1 MKDLLIQTAKRT
13 GLVGAE
19 QLADFLENNNSG
31 QRLDE
36 ALLSCPYFTEEA
48 VLKLFAAALG
58 WEFLVDIP
66 AKSVPAEFV
75 EAVPATYAQHHY
87 LIGIRTEADV
97 NKRLTA
103 ETAENAE
110 KELNLSLSEA
120 KELNSAVKKN
130 SISELTV
137 VLSKPLDANALDN
150 VSKMT
155 GLAVRAAISTR
166 TAITA
171 AIDVAY
177 EQRTT
182 VIEEVAEEL
191 DSQNLDQLIDEV
203 ATSDDLLDVVNRPPV
218 IRLVNDILFRA
229 LQLRASDIHVHPYET
244 KIQIRYRIDGILY
257 NTLSLNRNVL
267 PLIISRIKVMAGMDI
282 AERRLPQDGRCSVRL
297 GQREVDLRISTVPTS
312 YGERSVLRLLDK
324 STALFGLNELGLGG
338 EDLKT
343 FDSLLNRSHGVI
355 FVTGPTGSG
364 KSTTLYAC
372 LNRINSA
379 EKNIMTIE
387 DPIEYQLEG
396 ISQMQVASKKGM
408 NFVTSLRHVLR
419 QDPDVIM
426 VGEVRDIETARMA
439 IQSSLTGH
447 LVFSTLHTNDSAGAV
462 SRLLD
467 LGVEPYL
474 ASSSLIA
481 IMAQRLVRKVCP
493 DCREPAEPTTH
504 QLRELGLGDV
514 EVSGSSGFFV
524 GAGCDKCF
532 QTGYRGRT
540 GIYELMLVNEEIADL
555 IYKRES
561 AGVIKKAA
569 INAGLQTL
577 RMDGAGKVL
586 AGVTTIAEVLRVTQ
600 ADVI

>member
-1 MKDLLIQTAKRT
+1 MKELLLKTAEST
-13 GLVGAE
+13 GIVDAA
-19 QLADFLENNNSG
+19 QLAGFLDKVETG
-31 QRLDE
+31 GRIDE
-36 ALLSCPYFTEEA
+36 VLLACPYFTEEM
-48 VLKLFAAALG
+48 VLKLLAAALKLRFY
-58 WEFLVDIP
+58 EEIP
-66 AKSVPAEFV
+66 AKAVPSEFVESVPA
-75 EAVPATYAQHHY
+75 AYAQHHF
-87 LIGIRTEADV
+87 LIGVRDGDGAEAAD
-97 NKRLTA
+97 
-103 ETAENAE
+103 
-110 KELNLSLSEA
+110 SP
-120 KELNSAVKKN
+120 
-130 SISELTV
+130 LTV
-137 VLSKPLDANALDN
+137 VLSRPLDVNALDN
-150 VSKMT
+150 VSKMS
-155 GLAVRAAISTR
+155 GCAVRPGVAGRAV
-166 TAITA
+166 ITA

-191 DSQNLDQLIDEV
+191 DSQNLDQLVDEA

-218 IRLVNDILFRA
+218 IRLVNDVLFRA

-257 NTLSLNRNVL
+257 DTLSLNRNVL

-297 GQREVDLRISTVPTS
+297 GQREVDLRVSTVPTS

-324 STALFGLNELGLGG
+324 SSSLFSLDELGLWE
-338 EDLKT
+338 EDLKR
-343 FDSLLNRSHGVI
+343 FDTLLGRSHGVI

-379 EKNIMTIE
+379 EKNIITIE

-396 ISQMQVASKKGM
+396 ISQIQVASKKGM
-408 NFVTSLRHVLR
+408 TFATSLRHVLR

-426 VGEVRDIETARMA
+426 IGEVRDVETARMA

-462 SRLLD
+462 TRLLD

-474 ASSSLIA
+474 VSSSLIA
-481 IMAQRLVRKVCP
+481 VLAQRLVRRVCS
-493 DCREPAEPTTH
+493 DCRRSIEPTPH
-504 QLRELGLGDV
+504 QLRELGLLSTD
-514 EVSGSSGFFV
+514 SAPGSSYGGTFFE

-540 GIYELMLVNEEIADL
+540 GIYELMLITDQIQGL
-555 IYKRES
+555 IYKRQS
-561 AGVIKKAA
+561 AGAIKKASLE
-569 INAGLQTL
+569 AGLQTL
-577 RMDGAGKVL
+577 RMDGARKVL
-586 AGVTTIAEVLRVTQ
+586 AGITTVSEVLRVTQ
-600 ADVI
+600 TDVM

>member
-1 MKDLLIQTAKRT
+1 MKDLLLQTARRT
-13 GLVGAE
+13 SLVDAE
-19 QLADFLENNNSG
+19 RLAGFLEENTG
-31 QRLDE
+31 QGRLDE
-36 ALLSCPYFTEEA
+36 ALLNCPYFTEDA
-48 VLKLFAAALG
+48 VLRLFAEALG
-58 WEFLVDIP
+58 WEFLPEISP
-66 AKSVPAEFV
+66 KNVPSEFI
-75 EAVPATYAQHHY
+75 EAVPAMYAQHHY
-87 LIGIRTEADV
+87 LVGIKPDAD
-97 NKRLTA
+97 NG
-103 ETAENAE
+103 
-110 KELNLSLSEA
+110 
-120 KELNSAVKKN
+120 
-130 SISELTV
+130 ELTV

-150 VSKMT
+150 VSKMM
-155 GLAVRAAISTR
+155 GLPVSAAVSTRAAITSV
-166 TAITA
+166 
-171 AIDVAY
+171 IDVAY
-177 EQRTT
+177 EQKST
-182 VIEEVAEEL
+182 VIDEVVEEL
-191 DSQNLDQLIDEV
+191 DSQNLDQLVDEV
-203 ATSDDLLDVVNRPPV
+203 STSDDLLDVVNRPPV

-229 LQLRASDIHVHPYET
+229 LQLRASDIHVHPYES

-257 NTLSLNRNVL
+257 DTLSLNKNVL

-324 STALFGLNELGLGG
+324 STGLFGLNELGLHK
-338 EDLKT
+338 DNLQK

-379 EKNIMTIE
+379 EKNVITIE

-396 ISQMQVASKKGM
+396 ISQIQVASKKGM
-408 NFVTSLRHVLR
+408 TFATSLRHVLR

-426 VGEVRDIETARMA
+426 IGEVRDIETARMA

-474 ASSSLIA
+474 VSSSLIA
-481 IMAQRLVRKVCP
+481 IIAQRLVRKVCP
-493 DCREPAEPTTH
+493 DCKEPVEPSPH
-504 QLRELGLGDV
+504 ELKELGLGKMDSD
-514 EVSGSSGFFV
+514 SGKFFV
-524 GAGCDKCF
+524 GTGCERCF

-540 GIYELMLVNEEIADL
+540 GIYEMMLIDSEIQNL

-561 AGVIKKAA
+561 AGTIKRFAL
-569 INAGLQTL
+569 NTGLQTL
-577 RMDGAGKVL
+577 RMDGARKVL
-586 AGVTTIAEVLRVTQ
+586 AGTTTISEVLRVTQ
-600 ADVI
+600 ADVM

>member
-13 GLVGAE
+13 GLVDAE
-19 QLADFLENNNSG
+19 KLTEFLENNKSG
-31 QRLDE
+31 ERIDE
-36 ALLSCPYFTEEA
+36 LLLHNPYFTEEG
-48 VLKLFAAALG
+48 VLKLFAEALG
-58 WEFLVDIP
+58 WEFLADIP
-66 AKSVPAEFV
+66 GKLVPPEFIK
-75 EAVPATYAQHHY
+75 AVPATYAQHHY
-87 LIGIRTEADV
+87 LIGI
-97 NKRLTA
+97 KRVDSTGSPQ
-103 ETAENAE
+103 EG
-110 KELNLSLSEA
+110 SG
-120 KELNSAVKKN
+120 
-130 SISELTV
+130 SELTI
-137 VLSKPLDANALDN
+137 VLSRPLDTNALDN

-155 GLAVRAAISTR
+155 GMPVSAAVATRAT
-166 TAITA
+166 ITA

-191 DSQNLDQLIDEV
+191 DSQNLDKLVDE
-203 ATSDDLLDVVNRPPV
+203 ATTSDDLLDVVNRPPV

-229 LQLRASDIHVHPYET
+229 LQLRASDIHVHPYEN

-257 NTLSLNRNVL
+257 DTLSLNRNVL

-282 AERRLPQDGRCSVRL
+282 AERRMPQDGRCSVRL

-324 STALFGLNELGLGG
+324 STGLLTLDELGLW
-338 EDLKT
+338 EDDLKK

-364 KSTTLYAC
+364 KTTTLYAC

-379 EKNIMTIE
+379 EKNVMTVE

-396 ISQMQVASKKGM
+396 ISQMQVASKKGVT
-408 NFVTSLRHVLR
+408 FVNALRHVLR

-426 VGEVRDIETARMA
+426 VGEVRDIETARMV

-447 LVFSTLHTNDSAGAV
+447 LVFSTVHTNDSASTV

-467 LGVEPYL
+467 LGIEPYL

-493 DCREPAEPTTH
+493 DCKEEYHPTEH
-504 QLRELGLGDV
+504 ELRELGLG
-514 EVSGSSGFFV
+514 ENGPGHKFYV

-532 QTGYRGRT
+532 QTGYHGRT
-540 GIYELMLVNEEIADL
+540 GIYELMPVNEGIQDL

-561 AGVIKKAA
+561 AGTIKKAA
-569 INAGLQTL
+569 LNAGLQTL
-577 RMDGAGKVL
+577 RMDGARKVI
-586 AGVTTIAEVLRVTQ
+586 AGITTIAEVLRVTQ
-600 ADVI
+600 ADIM

>member
-1 MKDLLIQTAKRT
+1 MIQTAQRT
-13 GLVGAE
+13 GLVNNE
-19 QLADFLENNNSG
+19 QLAEFLQANQGSE
-31 QRLDE
+31 RLDE
-36 ALLSCPYFTEEA
+36 VLLRCPYFTEES
-48 VLKLFAAALG
+48 VLRLFAELLG
-58 WEFLVDIP
+58 WEFLPEIS
-66 AKSVPAEFV
+66 AKAVPAEFV

-87 LIGIRTEADV
+87 IIGIRGGDDDE
-97 NKRLTA
+97 
-103 ETAENAE
+103 
-110 KELNLSLSEA
+110 
-120 KELNSAVKKN
+120 
-130 SISELTV
+130 ELTV
-137 VLSKPLDANALDN
+137 VLAKPLDANLLDN
-150 VSKMT
+150 VSKMV
-155 GLAVRAAISTR
+155 GMPVKAALSTR

-171 AIDVAY
+171 VIDIAY

-191 DSQNLDQLIDEV
+191 DSQNLDQLVDEV
-203 ATSDDLLDVVNRPPV
+203 AGSDDLLDVVNRPPV

-229 LQLRASDIHVHPYET
+229 LQLRASDIHVHPYES

-257 NTLSLNRNVL
+257 DTLSLNRNVL
-267 PLIISRIKVMAGMDI
+267 PLVVSRIKVMAGMDI
-282 AERRLPQDGRCSVRL
+282 AERRMPQDGRCSVRL
-297 GQREVDLRISTVPTS
+297 GQREVDLRVSTVPTS

-324 STALFGLNELGLGG
+324 STAIYGLDELGLWK
-338 EDLKT
+338 EDLER
-343 FDSLLNRSHGVI
+343 FDSLLTRTHGVI

-408 NFVTSLRHVLR
+408 TFATSLRHVLR

-467 LGVEPYL
+467 LGLEPYL
-474 ASSSLIA
+474 VSSSLIA
-481 IMAQRLVRKVCP
+481 IMAQRLVRKICP
-493 DCREPAEPTTH
+493 DCRQPYKPSERE
-504 QLRELGLGDV
+504 LRELGLGAYQQG
-514 EVSGSSGFFV
+514 EFFM
-524 GAGCDKCF
+524 GAGCERCF

-540 GIYELMLVNEEIADL
+540 GVYELMMINSEIQDL
-555 IYKRES
+555 IYKTES
-561 AGVIKKAA
+561 AGVIKKVAL
-569 INAGLQTL
+569 NAGLQTL
-577 RMDGAGKVL
+577 RMDGTRKVIL
-586 AGVTTIAEVLRVTQ
+586 GITTIAEVLRVTQ
-600 ADVI
+600 ADIT

>member
-1 MKDLLIQTAKRT
+1 MKELLIQTARRT
-13 GLVGAE
+13 GLVDAQ
-19 QLADFLENNNSG
+19 QLTKFLEENSSHD
-31 QRLDE
+31 RLDE
-36 ALLSCPYFTEEA
+36 LLLRCPYFTEDM
-48 VLKLFAAALG
+48 VLKLFAEALG
-58 WEFLVDIP
+58 WEFLPEIP
-66 AKSVPAEFV
+66 EKAVPVEFI
-75 EAVPATYAQHHY
+75 EAVPPTYAQHHY
-87 LIGIRTEADV
+87 LIGIRRDGED
-97 NKRLTA
+97 KQ
-103 ETAENAE
+103 
-110 KELNLSLSEA
+110 
-120 KELNSAVKKN
+120 
-130 SISELTV
+130 LTV

-155 GLAVRAAISTR
+155 GLSVKPAISTR
-166 TAITA
+166 AAITS

-191 DSQNLDQLIDEV
+191 DSQNLDQLVDEV
-203 ATSDDLLDVVNRPPV
+203 AGSDDLLDVVNRPPV
-218 IRLVNDILFRA
+218 IRLVNDVLFRA
-229 LQLRASDIHVHPYET
+229 LQLRASDIHVHPYEA

-257 NTLSLNRNVL
+257 DTLSLNRNVL

-324 STALFGLNELGLGG
+324 STGLFGLDELGLW
-338 EDLKT
+338 ENDLRK
-343 FDSLLNRSHGVI
+343 FDSLLHRSHGVI

-372 LNRINSA
+372 LNRINSS
-379 EKNIMTIE
+379 EKNVITIE

-396 ISQMQVASKKGM
+396 ISQIQVAMKKGM
-408 NFVTSLRHVLR
+408 TFATALRHVLR

-462 SRLLD
+462 TRLLD

-474 ASSSLIA
+474 VSSSLIA
-481 IMAQRLVRKVCP
+481 VIAQRLVRKVCP
-493 DCREPAEPTTH
+493 DCKREYEPAPHE
-504 QLRELGLGDV
+504 LRELGLGNV
-514 EVSGSSGFFV
+514 TASVGSANGTKFFE
-524 GAGCDKCF
+524 GIGCERCF

-540 GIYELMLVNEEIADL
+540 GIYEMMLISEQTQDL
-555 IYKRES
+555 IYKRET
-561 AGVIKKAA
+561 AGTIKRVALD
-569 INAGLQTL
+569 AGMQTL
-577 RMDGAGKVL
+577 RMDGARKVM
-586 AGVTTIAEVLRVTQ
+586 AGITTISEVLRVTQ
-600 ADVI
+600 TDVM

>member
-13 GLVGAE
+13 GLIDAK
-19 QLADFLENNNSG
+19 QLARFLEESTG
-31 QRLDE
+31 HGRVDE
-36 ALLSCPYFTEEA
+36 ALLHCPYFTEDM
-48 VLKLFAAALG
+48 VLKLFAEALD
-58 WEFLVDIP
+58 WEFLSEVP
-66 AKSVPAEFV
+66 AKAVPVEFI
-75 EAVPATYAQHHY
+75 EAVPAMYAQHHY
-87 LIGIRTEADV
+87 LIGIRPDAD
-97 NKRLTA
+97 NG
-103 ETAENAE
+103 
-110 KELNLSLSEA
+110 
-120 KELNSAVKKN
+120 
-130 SISELTV
+130 ELTV
-137 VLSKPLDANALDN
+137 VLSKPLDADALDN

-155 GLAVRAAISTR
+155 GLPVKAAVSTRAAITSV
-166 TAITA
+166 
-171 AIDVAY
+171 IDLAY

-203 ATSDDLLDVVNRPPV
+203 AGSDDLLDVVNRPPV
-218 IRLVNDILFRA
+218 IRLVNDVLFRA
-229 LQLRASDIHVHPYET
+229 LQLRASDIHVHPYEA
-244 KIQIRYRIDGILY
+244 KIQVRYRIDGILY
-257 NTLSLNRNVL
+257 DALSLNKNVL

-324 STALFGLNELGLGG
+324 STGLLGLDELGLGQ
-338 EDLKT
+338 EDLKK
-343 FDSLLNRSHGVI
+343 FDSLLHRSHGVI

-379 EKNIMTIE
+379 EKNVITIE

-396 ISQMQVASKKGM
+396 ISQIQVASKKGM
-408 NFVTSLRHVLR
+408 NFATSLRHVLR

-474 ASSSLIA
+474 VSSSLIA
-481 IMAQRLVRKVCP
+481 IIAQRLVRRVCP
-493 DCREPAEPTTH
+493 DCREPAEPSPH
-504 QLRELGLGDV
+504 ELREIGLG
-514 EVSGSSGFFV
+514 EAAGEGGKFFV
-524 GAGCDKCF
+524 GAGCERCF

-540 GIYELMLVNEEIADL
+540 GIYEMMLIDEEVQNL
-555 IYKRES
+555 IYKRET
-561 AGVIKKAA
+561 AGTIKRVALD
-569 INAGLQTL
+569 AGLQTL
-577 RMDGAGKVL
+577 RMDGARKVL
-586 AGVTTIAEVLRVTQ
+586 AGITTVAEVLRVTQ
-600 ADVI
+600 ADIM

>member
-1 MKDLLIQTAKRT
+1 MKELLIQTAKRT
-13 GLVGAE
+13 GLIDAE
-19 QLADFLENNNSG
+19 QLQKFFDGNGAGE
-31 QRLDE
+31 RLDE
-36 ALLSCPYFTEEA
+36 ALLRCPYFTEEK
-48 VLKLFAAALG
+48 VLRLFAAVLG
-58 WEFLVDIP
+58 QEFLPEIP
-66 AKSVPAEFV
+66 AKRVPAEFV

-87 LIGIRTEADV
+87 LIGIKPEIDDG
-97 NKRLTA
+97 
-103 ETAENAE
+103 
-110 KELNLSLSEA
+110 
-120 KELNSAVKKN
+120 
-130 SISELTV
+130 ELTV
-137 VLSKPLDANALDN
+137 VLSKPLDTNVLDN
-150 VSKMT
+150 ISKMT
-155 GLAVRAAISTR
+155 GMPVRPAISTR

-182 VIEEVAEEL
+182 VIEEVVEEI
-191 DSQNLDQLIDEV
+191 DSQQNLDQLVDEV
-203 ATSDDLLDVVNRPPV
+203 AGSDDLLDVVNRPPV

-229 LQLRASDIHVHPYET
+229 LQLRASDIHVHPYEG
-244 KIQIRYRIDGILY
+244 KIQIRYRVDGILY
-257 NTLSLNRNVL
+257 DVLSLNRNVL

-282 AERRLPQDGRCSVRL
+282 AERRMPQDGRCSVRL

-324 STALFGLNELGLGG
+324 STGLLTLDELGLWKD
-338 EDLKT
+338 DLKK

-364 KSTTLYAC
+364 KSTTLYAS

-379 EKNIMTIE
+379 EKNVMTIE

-396 ISQMQVASKKGM
+396 ISQMQVSAKKGM
-408 NFVTSLRHVLR
+408 NFANSLRHVLR

-462 SRLLD
+462 TRLLD

-474 ASSSLIA
+474 VSSSLIA
-481 IMAQRLVRKVCP
+481 IMAQRLIRRVCP
-493 DCREPAEPTTH
+493 DCRQEYKPLPHE
-504 QLRELGLGDV
+504 LRELGLLSTDSQDFGPG
-514 EVSGSSGFFV
+514 ETSQKFFV

-540 GIYELMLVNEEIADL
+540 GIYELMIITEEIQNL

-561 AGVIKKAA
+561 AGVIKKVALE
-569 INAGLQTL
+569 AGLQTL
-577 RMDGAGKVL
+577 RMDGARKVL
-586 AGVTTIAEVLRVTQ
+586 AGVTAVAEVLRVTQ
-600 ADVI
+600 ADMM

>member
-1 MKDLLIQTAKRT
+1 MKELLIQTAKRT
-13 GLVGAE
+13 GLVDAD
-19 QLADFLENNNSG
+19 QLAKFIETNKG
-31 QRLDE
+31 QGKKLDE
-36 ALLSCPYFTEEA
+36 ILLACPYFTEEV
-48 VLKLFAAALG
+48 VLKLFAEALG
-58 WEFLVDIP
+58 WEFLTEIP
-66 AKSVPAEFV
+66 PKLVPPEFI
-75 EAVPATYAQHHY
+75 ENIPATYAQHHF
-87 LIGIRTEADV
+87 LIGIKKEAD
-97 NKRLTA
+97 NGR
-103 ETAENAE
+103 
-110 KELNLSLSEA
+110 
-120 KELNSAVKKN
+120 
-130 SISELTV
+130 LTV
-137 VLSKPLDANALDN
+137 VLSRPLDANALDN

-155 GLAVRAAISTR
+155 GLPVKPAISTR
-166 TAITA
+166 TVITA

-203 ATSDDLLDVVNRPPV
+203 GSSDDLLDVVNRPPV

-257 NTLSLNRNVL
+257 DTLSLNRNVL
-267 PLIISRIKVMAGMDI
+267 PLVISRIKVMAGMDI

-297 GQREVDLRISTVPTS
+297 GQREIDLRVSTVPTS

-324 STALFGLNELGLGG
+324 STGLFGLDELGLWS
-338 EDLKT
+338 EDLKK
-343 FDSLLNRSHGVI
+343 FDTLLNRSHGVI

-364 KSTTLYAC
+364 KTTTLYAC

-379 EKNIMTIE
+379 EKNIITIE
-387 DPIEYQLEG
+387 DPIEYQLGG
-396 ISQMQVASKKGM
+396 ISQIQVATKKGM
-408 NFVTSLRHVLR
+408 TFATALRHVLR

-481 IMAQRLVRKVCP
+481 IMAQRLVRKICP
-493 DCREPAEPTTH
+493 DCKQVYKPAPHE
-504 QLRELGLGDV
+504 LRELGLAEV
-514 EVSGSSGFFV
+514 EISGLTDGSHSFYV

-532 QTGYRGRT
+532 QTGFHGRT
-540 GIYELMLVNEEIADL
+540 GVYELMLINENIQDM
-555 IYKRES
+555 IYKRQS
-561 AGVIKKAA
+561 AGAIKKLAL
-569 INAGLQTL
+569 NAGLQTL
-577 RMDGAGKVL
+577 RMDGARKVL
-586 AGVTTIAEVLRVTQ
+586 AGITTVSEVLRVTQ
-600 ADVI
+600 ADVM

>member
-1 MKDLLIQTAKRT
+1 MKDLLIQTAART
-13 GLVGAE
+13 KLVDAE
-19 QLADFLENNNSG
+19 QLADFLEKNSESKG
-31 QRLDE
+31 RLDE
-36 ALLSCPYFTEEA
+36 VLLGCPYFTEEA

-58 WEFLVDIP
+58 WEFLAEIP
-66 AKSVPAEFV
+66 AKAVPAEFI

-87 LIGIRTEADV
+87 LIGITSDV
-97 NKRLTA
+97 D
-103 ETAENAE
+103 
-110 KELNLSLSEA
+110 
-120 KELNSAVKKN
+120 NSQ
-130 SISELTV
+130 LTV
-137 VLSKPLDANALDN
+137 VLSKPLDSNALDN

-155 GLAVRAAISTR
+155 GMAVKAALSTR
-166 TAITA
+166 TAITS

-191 DSQNLDQLIDEV
+191 DSQNLDQLVDEV
-203 ATSDDLLDVVNRPPV
+203 AHSDDLLDVVNRPPV

-229 LQLRASDIHVHPYET
+229 LQLRASDIHVHPYEA

-257 NTLSLNRNVL
+257 DTLSLNRNVL

-282 AERRLPQDGRCSVRL
+282 AERRMPQDGRCSVRL
-297 GQREVDLRISTVPTS
+297 GQREVDLRVSTVPTS

-324 STALFGLNELGLGG
+324 STALYGLDELGLWE
-338 EDLKT
+338 EDLKK
-343 FDSLLNRSHGVI
+343 FDSLLVRTHGVI

-387 DPIEYQLEG
+387 DPIEYQLGG

-408 NFVTSLRHVLR
+408 TFATSLRHVLR

-481 IMAQRLVRKVCP
+481 IMAQRLVRRICP
-493 DCREPAEPTTH
+493 DCRQEYQPTAH
-504 QLRELGLGDV
+504 ELRELGLGQV
-514 EVSGSSGFFV
+514 EMGNEGQKFYV
-524 GAGCDKCF
+524 GKGCDKCF

-540 GIYELMLVNEEIADL
+540 GVYELMMLDEEIRDL

-561 AGVIKKAA
+561 AGTIKKVAL
-569 INAGLQTL
+569 NAGLQTL
-577 RMDGAGKVL
+577 RMDGARKVL
-586 AGVTTIAEVLRVTQ
+586 AGITTIAEILRVTQ
-600 ADVI
+600 EDVM

>member
-1 MKDLLIQTAKRT
+1 MKELLIRTAERT
-13 GLVGAE
+13 ELIDAG
-19 QLADFLENNNSG
+19 QLRKFLDEYSG
-31 QRLDE
+31 QGRIDE
-36 ALLSCPYFTEEA
+36 ALLNCPYFTEDA
-48 VLKLFAAALG
+48 VLKLFAEALG
-58 WEFLVDIP
+58 WEYLAEIP
-66 AKSVPAEFV
+66 AKLVPVEFI
-75 EAVPATYAQHHY
+75 EAVPATYAQHHF
-87 LIGIRTEADV
+87 LIGI
-97 NKRLTA
+97 KR
-103 ETAENAE
+103 ETDDG
-110 KELNLSLSEA
+110 
-120 KELNSAVKKN
+120 
-130 SISELTV
+130 ELTV

-155 GLAVRAAISTR
+155 GLPVRAAVSTR

-171 AIDVAY
+171 VIDVAY
-177 EQRTT
+177 EQRST

-191 DSQNLDQLIDEV
+191 DQQNLDQLVDEV
-203 ATSDDLLDVVNRPPV
+203 SASDDLLNVVNRPPV

-244 KIQIRYRIDGILY
+244 KVQIRYRIDGILY
-257 NTLSLNRNVL
+257 DVLSLNRNVL
-267 PLIISRIKVMAGMDI
+267 PLIVSRIKVMAGMDI

-324 STALFGLNELGLGG
+324 STGLFTLNELGMW
-338 EDLKT
+338 EDDLER
-343 FDSLLNRSHGVI
+343 FDSLLHHSHGVI

-364 KSTTLYAC
+364 KSTTLYAS
-372 LNRINSA
+372 LNRLNSS
-379 EKNIMTIE
+379 EKNVITIE

-396 ISQMQVASKKGM
+396 ISQIQVASKKGM
-408 NFVTSLRHVLR
+408 TFATSLRHVLR

-481 IMAQRLVRKVCP
+481 ILAQRLVRRVCP
-493 DCREPAEPTTH
+493 DCKKATEPSARD
-504 QLRELGLGDV
+504 LRALGLLGNGDGAPAPRNS
-514 EVSGSSGFFV
+514 EEFFV
-524 GAGCDKCF
+524 GAGCEKCF

-540 GIYELMLVNEEIADL
+540 GIYELLL
-555 IYKRES
+555 ISEQIQDMIYRRETAGAIKR
-561 AGVIKKAA
+561 
-569 INAGLQTL
+569 NALEGGMQTL
-577 RMDGAGKVL
+577 RMDGARKAL
-586 AGVTTIAEVLRVTQ
+586 AGITTVSEVLRVTQ

>member
-1 MKDLLIQTAKRT
+1 MKDLLIQTANRT
-13 GLVGAE
+13 GLVDAE
-19 QLADFLENNNSG
+19 QLAEYLENNNEG
-31 QRLDE
+31 ERIDE
-36 ALLSCPYFTEEA
+36 ALLRCPYFTEEA

-58 WEFLVDIP
+58 REFLVDIS
-66 AKSVPAEFV
+66 AKSVPTEFV
-75 EAVPATYAQHHY
+75 EAIPASYAQHHY
-87 LIGIRTEADV
+87 LIGIKV
-97 NKRLTA
+97 NPEDK
-103 ETAENAE
+103 
-110 KELNLSLSEA
+110 
-120 KELNSAVKKN
+120 V
-130 SISELTV
+130 LTV
-137 VLSKPLDANALDN
+137 VLSKPLDSNALDN

-155 GLAVRAAISTR
+155 GMPVRAAVSTR

-171 AIDVAY
+171 VIDIAY

-218 IRLVNDILFRA
+218 IRLVNDVLFRA
-229 LQLRASDIHVHPYET
+229 LQLRASDIHVHPYEA

-257 NTLSLNRNVL
+257 DTLSLNRNVL

-282 AERRLPQDGRCSVRL
+282 AERRMPQDGRCSVRL
-297 GQREVDLRISTVPTS
+297 GQREVDLRVSTVPTS

-324 STALFGLNELGLGG
+324 STGLFSLNELGLW
-338 EDLKT
+338 EDDLKR

-379 EKNIMTIE
+379 EKNVMTIE

-396 ISQMQVASKKGM
+396 ISQMQVASKKGVT
-408 NFVTSLRHVLR
+408 FVNALRHVLR

-426 VGEVRDIETARMA
+426 VGEVRDVETARMA

-467 LGVEPYL
+467 FGVEPYL
-474 ASSSLIA
+474 ASSSLVA

-493 DCREPAEPTTH
+493 DCKQVYEPAPRE
-504 QLRELGLGDV
+504 LRELGLGDL
-514 EVSGSSGFFV
+514 EVSGLSENGAKFYTGSG
-524 GAGCDKCF
+524 CERCF

-540 GIYELMLVNEEIADL
+540 GVYELMLVTDEIQDL
-555 IYKRES
+555 IYRRES

-569 INAGLQTL
+569 LSSGLQTL
-577 RMDGAGKVL
+577 RMDGTRKVL
-586 AGVTTIAEVLRVTQ
+586 AGITTIAEVLRVTQ
-600 ADVI
+600 ADMM

>member
-1 MKDLLIQTAKRT
+1 MKELLIRTAERT
-13 GLVGAE
+13 ELIDAG
-19 QLADFLENNNSG
+19 QLRKFLDENSG
-31 QRLDE
+31 QGRIDE
-36 ALLSCPYFTEEA
+36 ALLNCPYFTEDA
-48 VLKLFAAALG
+48 VLKLFAEALG
-58 WEFLVDIP
+58 WEYMAEIP
-66 AKSVPAEFV
+66 AKLVPVEFI
-75 EAVPATYAQHHY
+75 EAVPATYAQHHF
-87 LIGIRTEADV
+87 LIGI
-97 NKRLTA
+97 KR
-103 ETAENAE
+103 ETDDG
-110 KELNLSLSEA
+110 
-120 KELNSAVKKN
+120 
-130 SISELTV
+130 ELTV

-155 GLAVRAAISTR
+155 GLPVRAAISTR

-171 AIDVAY
+171 VIDVAY
-177 EQRTT
+177 EQRST

-191 DSQNLDQLIDEV
+191 DQQNLDQLVDEV
-203 ATSDDLLDVVNRPPV
+203 SASDDLLNVVNRPPV

-244 KIQIRYRIDGILY
+244 KVQIRYRIDGILY
-257 NTLSLNRNVL
+257 DVLSLNRNVL
-267 PLIISRIKVMAGMDI
+267 PLIVSRIKVMAGMDI

-324 STALFGLNELGLGG
+324 STGLFTLNELGMW
-338 EDLKT
+338 EDDLER
-343 FDSLLNRSHGVI
+343 FDSLLHHSHGVI

-364 KSTTLYAC
+364 KSTTLYAS
-372 LNRINSA
+372 LNRLNSS
-379 EKNIMTIE
+379 EKNVITIE

-396 ISQMQVASKKGM
+396 ISQIQVASKKGM
-408 NFVTSLRHVLR
+408 TFATSLRHVLR

-481 IMAQRLVRKVCP
+481 ILAQRLVRRVCP
-493 DCREPAEPTTH
+493 DCKKATEPSARD
-504 QLRELGLGDV
+504 LRALGLLGNGDGAPAPRNS
-514 EVSGSSGFFV
+514 EEFFV
-524 GAGCDKCF
+524 GAGCEKCF

-540 GIYELMLVNEEIADL
+540 GIYELLL
-555 IYKRES
+555 ISEQIQDMIYRRETAGAIKRNALE
-561 AGVIKKAA
+561 AGM
-569 INAGLQTL
+569 QTL
-577 RMDGAGKVL
+577 RMDGARKAL
-586 AGVTTIAEVLRVTQ
+586 AGITTVSEVLRVTQ

>member
-13 GLVGAE
+13 GVVDVD
-19 QLADFLENNNSG
+19 QLAKFLEENSTHG
-31 QRLDE
+31 RIDE
-36 ALLSCPYFTEEA
+36 VLLGCPYFTEDA
-48 VLKLFAAALG
+48 VLKLFAEALG
-58 WEFLVDIP
+58 WEFLPEIS
-66 AKSVPAEFV
+66 AKDVPLKFV
-75 EAVPATYAQHHY
+75 EAVPATYAQHHF
-87 LIGIRTEADV
+87 LIGI
-97 NKRLTA
+97 KRQA
-103 ETAENAE
+103 SEG
-110 KELNLSLSEA
+110 ELM
-120 KELNSAVKKN
+120 
-130 SISELTV
+130 V

-155 GLAVRAAISTR
+155 GLPVKAAISTR
-166 TAITA
+166 AAITA
-171 AIDVAY
+171 VIDVAY

-191 DSQNLDQLIDEV
+191 DSQNLDRLVDEV

-229 LQLRASDIHVHPYET
+229 LQLRASDIHVHPYES
-244 KIQIRYRIDGILY
+244 KLQIRYRIDGILY
-257 NTLSLNRNVL
+257 DVLSLNKNVL

-297 GQREVDLRISTVPTS
+297 GQREVDLRVSTVPTS

-324 STALFGLNELGLGG
+324 STGLFALNELGLW
-338 EDLKT
+338 EDDLPK

-364 KSTTLYAC
+364 KTTTLYAC
-372 LNRINSA
+372 LNRINSS
-379 EKNIMTIE
+379 EKNVITIE

-396 ISQMQVASKKGM
+396 ISQIQVAIKKGM
-408 NFVTSLRHVLR
+408 TFATALRHVLR
-419 QDPDVIM
+419 QDPDIIM

-481 IMAQRLVRKVCP
+481 IIAQRLVRKVCP
-493 DCREPAEPTTH
+493 DCRKHSEPTAH
-504 QLRELGLGDV
+504 ELKELGLG
-514 EVSGSSGFFV
+514 EIEANNGTKFFV
-524 GAGCDKCF
+524 GTGCEKCF
-532 QTGYRGRT
+532 KTGYRGRT
-540 GIYELMLVNEEIADL
+540 GIYELLLVNGEIQDL
-555 IYKRES
+555 IYKKKT
-561 AGVIKKAA
+561 AGTIKKVALE
-569 INAGLQTL
+569 AGMKTL
-577 RMDGAGKVL
+577 RMDGARKVL
-586 AGVTTIAEVLRVTQ
+586 AGITTVPEVLRVTQ

>member
-1 MKDLLIQTAKRT
+1 MKNLLIQTAKRT
-13 GLVGAE
+13 GLLDAD
-19 QLADFLENNNSG
+19 QLARFLEQNTG
-31 QRLDE
+31 QERVDE
-36 ALLSCPYFTEEA
+36 ALLNCPYFTEEA
-48 VLKLFAAALG
+48 VLKLFAEAMG
-58 WEFLVDIP
+58 WEFF
-66 AKSVPAEFV
+66 AEVPAGAVPPEFI
-75 EAVPATYAQHHY
+75 EAVPALYAQHHF
-87 LIGIRTEADV
+87 LIGIKQDTDD
-97 NKRLTA
+97 
-103 ETAENAE
+103 
-110 KELNLSLSEA
+110 SE
-120 KELNSAVKKN
+120 
-130 SISELTV
+130 ITV
-137 VLSKPLDANALDN
+137 VLSRPLDANALDN

-155 GLAVRAAISTR
+155 GLPVRAAVATR
-166 TAITA
+166 AAITSV
-171 AIDVAY
+171 IDVAY

-191 DSQNLDQLIDEV
+191 DSQNLDQLVDE
-203 ATSDDLLDVVNRPPV
+203 ATASDDLLDVVNRPPV

-229 LQLRASDIHVHPYET
+229 LQLRASDIHVHPYES

-257 NTLSLNRNVL
+257 DTLSLNRNVL
-267 PLIISRIKVMAGMDI
+267 PLVVSRIKVMAGMDI

-324 STALFGLNELGLGG
+324 STALYGLDELGLWKD
-338 EDLKT
+338 DLSK
-343 FDSLLNRSHGVI
+343 FDSLLTRSHGVI

-379 EKNIMTIE
+379 EKNVITIE

-396 ISQMQVASKKGM
+396 ISQIQVASKKGM
-408 NFVTSLRHVLR
+408 TFATALRHVLR

-474 ASSSLIA
+474 VSSSLIA
-481 IMAQRLVRKVCP
+481 IIAQRLVRRVCP
-493 DCREPAEPTTH
+493 DCMKPTAPSPH
-504 QLRELGLGDV
+504 ELRELGLG
-514 EVSGSSGFFV
+514 ETAANSGKFFV
-524 GAGCDKCF
+524 GTGCEKCF

-540 GIYELMLVNEEIADL
+540 GIYEMMMINEQVQNL
-555 IYKRES
+555 IYKRET
-561 AGVIKKAA
+561 AGTIKRAA
-569 INAGLQTL
+569 LDVGLQTL
-577 RMDGAGKVL
+577 RMDGARKVL
-586 AGVTTIAEVLRVTQ
+586 AGITTIAEVLRVTQ
-600 ADVI
+600 ADVV

>member
-1 MKDLLIQTAKRT
+1 MKELLIQTAKRT
-13 GLVGAE
+13 GFVDAE
-19 QLADFLENNNSG
+19 KL
-31 QRLDE
+31 
-36 ALLSCPYFTEEA
+36 TEEE
-48 VLKLFAAALG
+48 VLKLFSAALG
-58 WEFLVDIP
+58 QEFLADIQ
-66 AKSVPAEFV
+66 AKDVPAEFV

-87 LIGIRTEADV
+87 LIGITD
-97 NKRLTA
+97 
-103 ETAENAE
+103 ENSQ
-110 KELNLSLSEA
+110 N
-120 KELNSAVKKN
+120 
-130 SISELTV
+130 SELTV
-137 VLSKPLDANALDN
+137 VLSKPLDVDVLDN
-150 VSKMT
+150 VSKML
-155 GLAVRAAISTR
+155 GVPVKAAIATR

-171 AIDVAY
+171 VIDIAY

-191 DSQNLDQLIDEV
+191 DSQNLDRLVDEV
-203 ATSDDLLDVVNRPPV
+203 SSSDDLLDVVNRPPV

-229 LQLRASDIHVHPYET
+229 LQLRASDIHVHPYEA

-257 NTLSLNRNVL
+257 DTLSLNRNVL

-282 AERRLPQDGRCSVRL
+282 AERRMPQDGRCSVRL
-297 GQREVDLRISTVPTS
+297 GQREVDLRVSTVPTS
-312 YGERSVLRLLDK
+312 FGERSVLRLLDK
-324 STALFGLNELGLGG
+324 STALFGLNELGLW
-338 EDLKT
+338 ENDLKK
-343 FDSLLNRSHGVI
+343 FDSLLGRTHGVI

-372 LNRINSA
+372 LNRLNSA

-408 NFVTSLRHVLR
+408 TFATSLRHVLR

-447 LVFSTLHTNDSAGAV
+447 LVFSTLHTNDAAGAV

-481 IMAQRLVRKVCP
+481 VMAQRLVRKVCP
-493 DCREPAEPTTH
+493 DCQQKYEPTPH
-504 QLRELGLGDV
+504 ELSELGLAAPEAV
-514 EVSGSSGFFV
+514 LSSSDRQGGKFFT
-524 GAGCDKCF
+524 GAGCDRCF

-540 GIYELMLVNEEIADL
+540 GVYELMLINEEIQDL
-555 IYKRES
+555 IYKRQS

-569 INAGLQTL
+569 LNAGLQTL
-577 RMDGAGKVL
+577 RMDGARKVL
-586 AGVTTIAEVLRVTQ
+586 MGTTTISEVLRVTQ
-600 ADVI
+600 ADVM

>member
-1 MKDLLIQTAKRT
+1 
-13 GLVGAE
+13 LVDAE
-19 QLADFLENNNSG
+19 QLAEFLEKNQSTE
-31 QRLDE
+31 RLDE
-36 ALLSCPYFTEEA
+36 LLLHCPYFTEET

-58 WEFLVDIP
+58 QEFLADIP

-75 EAVPATYAQHHY
+75 EAIPATYVQHHY
-87 LIGIRTEADV
+87 LIGIKPKVED
-97 NKRLTA
+97 
-103 ETAENAE
+103 
-110 KELNLSLSEA
+110 KE
-120 KELNSAVKKN
+120 
-130 SISELTV
+130 ITV
-137 VLSKPLDANALDN
+137 VLSNPLDTNALDN
-150 VSKMT
+150 VSKML
-155 GLAVRAAISTR
+155 GEPVKAAISTR
-166 TAITA
+166 TAITS
-171 AIDVAY
+171 AIDIAY

-257 NTLSLNRNVL
+257 DTLSLNRNVL

-324 STALFGLNELGLGG
+324 STALFGLDELGLW
-338 EDLKT
+338 EDDLKK
-343 FDSLLNRSHGVI
+343 FDSLLTRSHGVI

-379 EKNIMTIE
+379 EKNIITIE

-396 ISQMQVASKKGM
+396 ISQIQVASKKGM
-408 NFVTSLRHVLR
+408 TFVTSLRHVLR

-426 VGEVRDIETARMA
+426 IGEVRDIETARMA

-493 DCREPAEPTTH
+493 DCRKTYEPTAHELREVGIGDIGTSGPAEGNG
-504 QLRELGLGDV
+504 Q
-514 EVSGSSGFFV
+514 FFV
-524 GAGCDKCF
+524 GTGCEKCF

-540 GIYELMLVNEEIADL
+540 GIYELMLVNEEIQDL

-561 AGVIKKAA
+561 AGVIKKIA

-577 RMDGAGKVL
+577 RMDGARKVF
-586 AGVTTIAEVLRVTQ
+586 AGTTTIAEVLRVTQ
-600 ADVI
+600 ADIM